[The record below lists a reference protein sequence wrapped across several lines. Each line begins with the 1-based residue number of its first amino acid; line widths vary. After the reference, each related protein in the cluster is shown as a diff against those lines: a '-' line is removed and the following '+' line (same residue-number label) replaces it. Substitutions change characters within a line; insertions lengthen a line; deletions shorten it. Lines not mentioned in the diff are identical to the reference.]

1 MPGGQ
6 RVDPL
11 TNFRFLVEI
20 DGIQQAAFMECT
32 GLGSH
37 IEVVEYRE
45 GGEPP
50 SAVRKIPG
58 RVTYPDIVLKWGVTA
73 SRELYDWHLAV
84 INGQLQRKNGSVVLL
99 DSERQEVLRWN
110 FFAAWPSKWDGPTL
124 NAMSND
130 VAIESL
136 TITCERQEQA

>member
-1 MPGGQ
+1 MAG

-20 DGIQQAAFMECT
+20 QGIQQAGFMECT

-45 GGEPP
+45 GSEPGT
-50 SAVRKIPG
+50 VRKIPG
-58 RVTYPDIVLKWGVTA
+58 KVTYPDIVLKWGVTS
-73 SRELYDWHLAV
+73 SRDLYDWHLAV
-84 INGQLQRKNGSVVLL
+84 INGQLQRKAGSVILRAADGTDV
-99 DSERQEVLRWN
+99 VRWN
-110 FFAAWPSKWDGPTL
+110 FFDAWPSKWDGPTL
-124 NAMSND
+124 NAMSNE

-136 TITCERQEQA
+136 TITCEKMEQA

>member
-1 MPGGQ
+1 MAGGQ
-6 RVDPL
+6 RVDQFE
-11 TNFRFLVEI
+11 NFRFRVEI
-20 DGIQQAAFMECT
+20 EGIQQAGFTECT

-37 IEVVEYRE
+37 IEVVEHRE
-45 GGEPP
+45 GGDIP
-50 SAVRKIPG
+50 SASRKLPG

-99 DSERQEVLRWN
+99 DSDRQEVLRWN

>member
-1 MPGGQ
+1 MAGAQ
-6 RVDPL
+6 RIDPFE
-11 TNFRFLVEI
+11 NFRFRVEI
-20 DGIQQAAFMECT
+20 EGIQQAGFTECT

-37 IEVVEYRE
+37 IEVTEFRE
-45 GGEPP
+45 GGDIA
-50 SAVRKIPG
+50 SAVRKLPG

-110 FFAAWPSKWDGPTL
+110 FFSAWPSKWDGPTL

>member
-1 MPGGQ
+1 M
-6 RVDPL
+6 DPL
-11 TNFRFLVEI
+11 ESFRFRVEI
-20 DGIQQAAFMECT
+20 EGIVQAGFTECT

-37 IEVVEYRE
+37 IEVVEHRD
-45 GGEPP
+45 GTDAT
-50 SAVRKIPG
+50 SAARKIPG
-58 RVTYPDIVLKWGVTA
+58 RVTYPDITLKWGVTT
-73 SRELYDWHLAV
+73 SRELYDWHQAV

-99 DSERQEVLRWN
+99 DAQRQEVLRWN

-136 TITCERQEQA
+136 TITCEKQEQA

>member
-1 MPGGQ
+1 MREFP
-6 RVDPL
+6 VP
-11 TNFRFLVEI
+11 VEI
-20 DGIQQAAFMECT
+20 EGIQQAGVTECT

-45 GGEPP
+45 GGDTP
-50 SAVRKIPG
+50 SATRKIPG
-58 RVTYPDIVLKWGVTA
+58 RVTYPDITLKWGVTA

-84 INGQLQRKNGSVVLL
+84 INGQLQRKTGSIVLL
-99 DSERQEVLRWN
+99 DSERKEILRWN